1 MKENMNNGKLSRIGG
16 SMMDFKNGKVT
27 IVGAGEIGSAAAYG
41 MLIRKSASDIVLA
54 NRNAEKAR
62 VKAFDMSHCIPHIDG
77 VSIKGG
83 GLEESE
89 DSQVLVLTV
98 GVLPQKDGNRT
109 DVLARNV
116 KIYEELVPYL
126 AELSPNAV
134 MVAVTNPVDIMAM
147 AACSFSGFP
156 LERVIGTGTL
166 LDTLRFRSFIGG
178 AIGVSP
184 WEVEA
189 FVVGEHGESMV
200 PVWSN
205 VRVSGMELKKYV
217 EEKGIFWDTSI
228 EEEIIHKTRRA
239 GWYIRL
245 GNEHSRYAIAFS
257 ISLIVEAILE
267 AKDKLLPVS
276 VNQNGDYG
284 LDGSFMSLP
293 SKLGQNGVVE
303 TVTIGLLPEERDKLF
318 RSSEIIMGN
327 ANAIKEYL

>member
-1 MKENMNNGKLSRIGG
+1 
-16 SMMDFKNGKVT
+16 
-27 IVGAGEIGSAAAYG
+27 
-41 MLIRKSASDIVLA
+41 
-54 NRNAEKAR
+54 
-62 VKAFDMSHCIPHIDG
+62 
-77 VSIKGG
+77 
-83 GLEESE
+83 
-89 DSQVLVLTV
+89 
-98 GVLPQKDGNRT
+98 KDGNRT

-134 MVAVTNPVDIMAM
+134 MVTVTNPVDIMAM